1 MFISRERFSL
11 RKEAVHLEVRATC
24 QMHIY
29 VPAGLFVFVFFLQ
42 KSHRNSKS
50 DLQAFAALISS
61 RLSKQGKGQ
70 SCVSTEQFRRT
81 WRKLRFVTMASTV
94 GLQSCVKSTEQLSW
108 GTLKLKIMSD
118 DTSWMASSQRLSII
132 CLLILAPLSFILPS
146 SHCSS
151 ILVILSSFLLQ
162 HACVCLCAFVFR
174 EREKHLDIEGSQ
186 PTGELQRAKHRCSLQ
201 SVSWTLASNRKALC
215 LRTPPQPILWC
226 NRSLSHT
233 YSLLQPV
240 VHPSLNWNWSQLHS
254 SSSTMSYSCTSQ
266 NWRQK

>member
-1 MFISRERFSL
+1 
-11 RKEAVHLEVRATC
+11 
-24 QMHIY
+24 
-29 VPAGLFVFVFFLQ
+29 
-42 KSHRNSKS
+42 
-50 DLQAFAALISS
+50 
-61 RLSKQGKGQ
+61 
-70 SCVSTEQFRRT
+70 
-81 WRKLRFVTMASTV
+81 
-94 GLQSCVKSTEQLSW
+94 
-108 GTLKLKIMSD
+108 MSD

-146 SHCSS
+146 SPCSS
-151 ILVILSSFLLQ
+151 ILVILSQLPSPACICLSL
-162 HACVCLCAFVFR
+162 CVCVQ
-174 EREKHLDIEGSQ
+174 REKHLDIEGSQ
-186 PTGELQRAKHRCSLQ
+186 PTGELKWAKHQCSLQ

-266 NWRQK
+266 NRRREYIRKMYLVYPTELNLGRYLWFYSFDSYQV

>member
-1 MFISRERFSL
+1 MVKTQICDNGFNSR
-11 RKEAVHLEVRATC
+11 
-24 QMHIY
+24 
-29 VPAGLFVFVFFLQ
+29 
-42 KSHRNSKS
+42 
-50 DLQAFAALISS
+50 
-61 RLSKQGKGQ
+61 
-70 SCVSTEQFRRT
+70 
-81 WRKLRFVTMASTV
+81 
-94 GLQSCVKSTEQLSW
+94 
-108 GTLKLKIMSD
+108 TLKLREINRTAELRHAEAEMKIMSD

-174 EREKHLDIEGSQ
+174 EREKHLDTEGSH

-254 SSSTMSYSCTSQ
+254 SSSSTMSYSCTNQ
-266 NWRQK
+266 NWRRKYIRKMYLVYPTELKLGRYLWLYSFDSYQV

>member
-1 MFISRERFSL
+1 MAKTQICDNGFNSR
-11 RKEAVHLEVRATC
+11 
-24 QMHIY
+24 
-29 VPAGLFVFVFFLQ
+29 
-42 KSHRNSKS
+42 
-50 DLQAFAALISS
+50 
-61 RLSKQGKGQ
+61 
-70 SCVSTEQFRRT
+70 
-81 WRKLRFVTMASTV
+81 
-94 GLQSCVKSTEQLSW
+94 
-108 GTLKLKIMSD
+108 TLKLREINRTAELRHAEAEMKIMSD

-174 EREKHLDIEGSQ
+174 EREKHLDTEGSQ

-201 SVSWTLASNRKALC
+201 SVSCTLASNRKALC

-254 SSSTMSYSCTSQ
+254 SSSSTMSYSCTSQ
-266 NWRQK
+266 NWRRKYIRKMYLVYPTELKLGRYLWLYSFDSYQV

>member
-1 MFISRERFSL
+1 MAKTQICDNGFNSRTS
-11 RKEAVHLEVRATC
+11 
-24 QMHIY
+24 
-29 VPAGLFVFVFFLQ
+29 
-42 KSHRNSKS
+42 
-50 DLQAFAALISS
+50 
-61 RLSKQGKGQ
+61 
-70 SCVSTEQFRRT
+70 
-81 WRKLRFVTMASTV
+81 KLREINRTAELRHAEAEM
-94 GLQSCVKSTEQLSW
+94 
-108 GTLKLKIMSD
+108 KIISD

-162 HACVCLCAFVFR
+162 HACICLCAFVFR

-186 PTGELQRAKHRCSLQ
+186 RTGELQRAKHRCSLQ

-215 LRTPPQPILWC
+215 LWTPPQPILWC

-266 NWRQK
+266 NWRRKYIRKMYLVYPTELKLGRYLWLYSFESYQV

>member
-1 MFISRERFSL
+1 MAKTQICDNGFNSRTL
-11 RKEAVHLEVRATC
+11 
-24 QMHIY
+24 
-29 VPAGLFVFVFFLQ
+29 
-42 KSHRNSKS
+42 
-50 DLQAFAALISS
+50 
-61 RLSKQGKGQ
+61 
-70 SCVSTEQFRRT
+70 
-81 WRKLRFVTMASTV
+81 KLRE
-94 GLQSCVKSTEQLSW
+94 TEQLRHAEAEM
-108 GTLKLKIMSD
+108 KIMSD
-118 DTSWMASSQRLSII
+118 DTSWMASSQRRSII

-174 EREKHLDIEGSQ
+174 EREKHLDTEGSQ

-201 SVSWTLASNRKALC
+201 SVSWMLASNRKALC

-254 SSSTMSYSCTSQ
+254 SSSSTMSYSCTSQ
-266 NWRQK
+266 NWRRKYIRKMYLVYPTEHKLGRYLWLYSFDSYQV